1 MFEDTFEAQHV
12 FLKRQKDPGTPLVSF
27 DSQQMRQVI
36 INLIKNALE
45 AMPQGGQLSLAT
57 KVQPPHLEVRVSDTG
72 QGMPPEVKANIFQ
85 PYFTTKET
93 GTGLGLAITQNI
105 LQEHGGSIAVDSAP
119 GQGTTFTLK
128 ILLEEA
134 VPA

>member
-1 MFEDTFEAQHV
+1 M
-12 FLKRQKDPGTPLVSF
+12 
-27 DSQQMRQVI
+27 
-36 INLIKNALE
+36 
-45 AMPQGGQLSLAT
+45 
-57 KVQPPHLEVRVSDTG
+57 RVSDTG
-72 QGMPPEVKANIFQ
+72 QGMPPDVKANIFQ

-105 LQEHGGSIAVDSAP
+105 LQEHGGSIAVDSVP

>member
-1 MFEDTFEAQHV
+1 
-12 FLKRQKDPGTPLVSF
+12 
-27 DSQQMRQVI
+27 MRI
-36 INLIKNALE
+36 
-45 AMPQGGQLSLAT
+45 
-57 KVQPPHLEVRVSDTG
+57 SDTG
-72 QGMPPEVKANIFQ
+72 QGMTPEVRANIFQ
-85 PYFTTKET
+85 PYFTTKEK